1 MKVPLAQLLSVLVL
15 CLPTVC
21 EAATCSLTNA
31 HPNSTGAV
39 VVLSG
44 VVPEGGISSLV
55 LNSTSRSAEVAYG
68 STAYFDCPY
77 NELRYIF
84 VINTA
89 GEEILPMHLAQDG
102 FACQAT
108 NMMTL
113 EPATYGSARLDLD
126 MSTSARRIDA
136 GLVRLMLLNSGHNG
150 AVLWHRRNSSSS
162 GLWTEIGET
171 EEFDQAIYEDI
182 AFDAASTYQIK
193 AELLNAT
200 IEENGNVTFIAI
212 TDWLVFNSSRAQT
225 QLLLNL
231 VGNGTQNA
239 SIASDWSCNAANNS
253 NCEVC
258 PPPSPA
264 PTEIVFGDLIELAI
278 ECTSNDGVPLSYTW
292 DVKRVYEA
300 AIGYCLGANNLTGDP
315 LDTCS
320 SCSITSSANSG
331 RRSSSYSP
339 PQSSTGRRSELL
351 VNFGAWIT
359 TNSYEN
365 AVSAVDALTPEA
377 IMTAIESANTALGL
391 SVATPNV
398 QIYNGTSDNSGS
410 PLVLWI
416 MAGVGFVC
424 LIGLGIGC
432 GWWCLRRRQRKLI
445 LAAQQRNN
453 DACPH
458 RSGQWAEFVAPP
470 SYSEWDPVISS
481 SNVLTA
487 MPEGGSELPPAF
499 DDMVLPGSTERVA
512 TALPAEAPT
521 GAAVPT
527 GVAIGAGL
535 TMGNVVGSEADAGV
549 DDGGAPERRAPPV
562 IVKD

>member
-1 MKVPLAQLLSVLVL
+1 
-15 CLPTVC
+15 
-21 EAATCSLTNA
+21 
-31 HPNSTGAV
+31 
-39 VVLSG
+39 
-44 VVPEGGISSLV
+44 
-55 LNSTSRSAEVAYG
+55 
-68 STAYFDCPY
+68 
-77 NELRYIF
+77 
-84 VINTA
+84 
-89 GEEILPMHLAQDG
+89 
-102 FACQAT
+102 
-108 NMMTL
+108 
-113 EPATYGSARLDLD
+113 
-126 MSTSARRIDA
+126 
-136 GLVRLMLLNSGHNG
+136 
-150 AVLWHRRNSSSS
+150 
-162 GLWTEIGET
+162 
-171 EEFDQAIYEDI
+171 
-182 AFDAASTYQIK
+182 
-193 AELLNAT
+193 
-200 IEENGNVTFIAI
+200 VTFTAI

-231 VGNGTQNA
+231 VGNGTHNA
-239 SIASDWSCNAANNS
+239 SIASDWSCNETNS

-264 PTEIVFGDLIELAI
+264 PTEIVFGDLIEIAI
-278 ECTSNDGVPLSYTW
+278 ECTSNDGTPLSYTW
-292 DVKRVYEA
+292 DLKRVYEA

-320 SCSITSSANSG
+320 SCSVTSSASSS
-331 RRSSSYSP
+331 RRSPSYSLP
-339 PQSSTGRRSELL
+339 STGRRSELI

-365 AVSAVDALTPEA
+365 AVSAVDALTAEA

-398 QIYNGTSDNSGS
+398 QIYNGPSDNSGS
-410 PLVLWI
+410 PLALWI

-445 LAAQQRNN
+445 LAAQQQRNN

-521 GAAVPT
+521 GASVPT

-535 TMGNVVGSEADAGV
+535 TMGNVVGSEADAGA
-549 DDGGAPERRAPPV
+549 DDGGAPERRLPPE